1 MPHPAKTSSKS
12 WLRNIAPPRNKLYV
26 VRFCLPEPLS
36 TFESGELGLG
46 SRIGVTFE
54 VCFRLGSGCFA
65 KLRFQTNARV
75 SAIPTAPATLVECV
89 MDARESHAGPRNGG
103 VQVRKLTWS
112 DWPIFLI
119 LALFICFGP
128 SSVSALIQT
137 ATPVADDPAAFV
149 NPLIGT
155 TNGGNDYPGATLPLG
170 MLAWSPEEPRNHPRR
185 QVQGVPGSMR
195 DDLGR
200 PAAPG
205 GYEYSSNRISGFSLT
220 HLMGTGCAGAS
231 GDIPFMPYAGEISTS
246 PAEDTGAEKY
256 GSTFSHDHETAQA
269 GYYKVALDDGVVAEL
284 TATLRTGSG
293 RFTYPQGKPAV
304 MLVRTAYSETGS
316 TDAHVRIDPKTRTI
330 SGSVTSGNFCGY
342 IGTVNRRSYYT
353 LYFVAHFDTPFSSE
367 GTWQDKAVHPR
378 TLEAAGGTTYGPK
391 GFVPPDKGSG
401 GWVVFDT
408 SKSTTVGVRVG
419 ISYVSEQ
426 NADANLRGENPEG
439 TPLEIVREKAH
450 SSWNEVLKR
459 IQIEGGTHDEQVVFY
474 TALYHTLMGENLYSD
489 IDGRYLGMDGQVH
502 KVGAPQKAQY
512 STFSGWDV
520 YRSQL
525 QLLTLLSPDIAADIA
540 QSLLNQANQNGGEWD
555 RWTHNAG
562 ITHVMNG
569 DPAAPAIADILAF
582 GGKKFDVK
590 AAYQSLL
597 RAATVPTAH
606 DLSKDGCE
614 VECIGQRPSLDK
626 WQSLHYIPVGANA
639 WGPAADTLEDATADF
654 AVSELARRTGDDA
667 RRKQFVERAQY
678 WENIF
683 NPQATPDGGYI
694 QNRNA
699 DGSWPK
705 FDPASDEGFVEGSAA
720 QYLWMVPF
728 NEKGLFTMLGGTE
741 KASQRLNAFFYNP
754 DGGLAVT
761 ESGGLHAELNNEPSI
776 ETPWLF
782 DFLGQP
788 WKTQEAVRK
797 VLNTI
802 WTNSPKGMPGNDD
815 LGEMS
820 SWYVWS
826 AIGMYPEIPGRAE
839 LVLGSPLFPKVL
851 IHRDG
856 GDILVKASGAA
867 TNSPYV
873 RSVEVNGENWTKTW
887 LPESFVEKGGTIQF
901 DLSASP
907 NQNWGTGAEDAPP
920 SFEP

>member
-1 MPHPAKTSSKS
+1 MVRALKNCSF
-12 WLRNIAPPRNKLYV
+12 V
-26 VRFCLPEPLS
+26 VVGMLA
-36 TFESGELGLG
+36 
-46 SRIGVTFE
+46 
-54 VCFRLGSGCFA
+54 CFA
-65 KLRFQTNARV
+65 TK
-75 SAIPTAPATLVECV
+75 PAMCQ
-89 MDARESHAGPRNGG
+89 NGEAKQG
-103 VQVRKLTWS
+103 
-112 DWPIFLI
+112 
-119 LALFICFGP
+119 
-128 SSVSALIQT
+128 
-137 ATPVADDPAAFV
+137 DPAALV

-170 MLAWSPEEPRNHPRR
+170 MLAWSPEEPRNRPRR

-195 DDLGR
+195 DDRGR

-205 GYEYSSNRISGFSLT
+205 GYEYSADRISGFSLT

-231 GDIPFMPYAGEISTS
+231 GDIPFMPYVGDVASS
-246 PAEDTGAEKY
+246 PADDPGAEVY
-256 GSTFSHDHETAQA
+256 GSTFKHENETAQA
-269 GYYKVALDDGVVAEL
+269 GYYKVKLDNDVIAEL
-284 TATLRTGSG
+284 TATPRTGFG
-293 RFTYPQGKPAV
+293 RFTYPQGKSSV
-304 MLVRTAYSETGS
+304 MLIRSANSETGS
-316 TDAHVRIDPKTRTI
+316 SDAHIHIDAKTGTI

-342 IGTVNRRSYYT
+342 LGTADRHSYYT
-353 LYFVAHFDTPFSSE
+353 LYFVAHVDAPILST
-367 GTWQDKAVHPR
+367 GTWQDASVRPG
-378 TLEAAGGTTYGPK
+378 TAEASGGTTYGTK
-391 GFVPPDKGSG
+391 GFVPPGMGSG
-401 GWVVFDT
+401 GWITLDT
-408 SKSTTVGVRVG
+408 SKSPTVGIRVG
-419 ISYVSEQ
+419 ISYVSEK
-426 NADANLRGENPEG
+426 NAEENLRAENSVG
-439 TPLEIVREKAH
+439 TPFDSVREKAH
-450 SSWNEVLKR
+450 AAWNQALSHV
-459 IQIEGGTHDEQVVFY
+459 QIEGGTHDEQVVFY

-489 IDGRYLGMDGQVH
+489 VDGSYFGMDGKVH
-502 KVGAPQKAQY
+502 RLTRGQKAQY

-525 QLLTLLSPDIAADIA
+525 QLLTLLDPDVAGDIA
-540 QSLLNQANQNGGEWD
+540 QSLLNQADQNGGEWD

-582 GGKKFDVK
+582 GGKNFDAK
-590 AAYQSLL
+590 AAYHSLVK
-597 RAATVPTAH
+597 AATVPTAH
-606 DLSKDGCE
+606 DLSSEGCE
-614 VECIGQRPSLDK
+614 VECVGQRPSLDK
-626 WQSLHYIPVGANA
+626 WLSLHYIPVGANA

-654 AVSELARRTGDDA
+654 AVAELARRVGDDA
-667 RRKQFVERAQY
+667 AHKQFLVRAQY
-678 WENIF
+678 WKNIF

-728 NEKGLFTMLGGTE
+728 NEKGLFTLLGGPE

-754 DGGLAVT
+754 DGSLAVT
-761 ESGGLHAELNNEPSI
+761 KAGGLHAELDNEPSI

-802 WTNSPKGMPGNDD
+802 WTDSPNGMPGNDD

-839 LVLGSPLFPKVL
+839 LVLGSPLFSKITL
-851 IHRDG
+851 HRPSKDIVITADG
-856 GDILVKASGAA
+856 AGTHA
-867 TNSPYV
+867 PYV
-873 RSVEVNGENWTKTW
+873 HGLKVNGKAWSKTW
-887 LPESFVEKGGTIQF
+887 LPESFVEQGGAIDF
-901 DLSASP
+901 ELSGTP
-907 NQNWGTGAEDAPP
+907 DKTWGAAAEAAPP

>member
-1 MPHPAKTSSKS
+1 M
-12 WLRNIAPPRNKLYV
+12 L
-26 VRFCLPEPLS
+26 
-36 TFESGELGLG
+36 
-46 SRIGVTFE
+46 
-54 VCFRLGSGCFA
+54 
-65 KLRFQTNARV
+65 
-75 SAIPTAPATLVECV
+75 
-89 MDARESHAGPRNGG
+89 
-103 VQVRKLTWS
+103 
-112 DWPIFLI
+112 
-119 LALFICFGP
+119 
-128 SSVSALIQT
+128 
-137 ATPVADDPAAFV
+137 V

-170 MLAWSPEEPRNHPRR
+170 MLAWSPEEPRNRPRQ

-195 DDLGR
+195 DDRGR

-205 GYEYSSNRISGFSLT
+205 GYEYSANRISGFSLT

-231 GDIPFMPYAGEISTS
+231 GDIPFMPYVGELTSS
-246 PAEDTGAEKY
+246 PADDAGAEKY

-269 GYYKVALDDGVVAEL
+269 GYYRVQLDDGVVAEL
-284 TATLRTGSG
+284 TATLRSG
-293 RFTYPQGKPAV
+293 WGQFTFPQGKPAV
-304 MLVRTAYSETGS
+304 MLIRTAYSETGS
-316 TDAHVRIDPKTRTI
+316 SDAHIHIDQKARTV

-342 IGTVNRRSYYT
+342 IGTVDRRSYYT
-353 LYFVAHFDTPFSSE
+353 LYFVAHFDTAFSGV
-367 GTWQDKAVHPR
+367 GTWQDSTVRAN
-378 TLEAAGGTTYGPK
+378 TSEASGGTTYGTK
-391 GFVPPDKGSG
+391 GFVPPGKGSG
-401 GWVVFDT
+401 GWVVLDT
-408 SKSTTVGVRVG
+408 SKSATVGVRVG

-426 NADANLRGENPEG
+426 NAEANLRAENPAG
-439 TPLEIVREKAH
+439 TSFDAVHKKAH
-450 SSWNEVLKR
+450 AGWNEMLNRV
-459 IQIEGGTHDEQVVFY
+459 QIEGGTHDEQVVFY

-489 IDGRYLGMDGQVH
+489 VDGRYLGMDGKSH
-502 KVGAPQKAQY
+502 RVGALQKAQY

-525 QLLTLLSPDIAADIA
+525 QLLTLLAPDVAGDIA

-582 GGKKFDVK
+582 GGKNFDVK
-590 AAYQSLL
+590 GAYQSLL

-606 DLSKDGCE
+606 DLSKEGCE
-614 VECIGQRPSLDK
+614 VECVGQRPSLDK
-626 WQSLHYIPVGANA
+626 WLSLHYIPVGANA

-654 AVSELARRTGDDA
+654 AISELARRVGDDTTH
-667 RRKQFVERAQY
+667 KQFLERAQY
-678 WENIF
+678 WKNIF
-683 NPQATPDGGYI
+683 NAQATPEGGYI
-694 QNRNA
+694 QNRNG

-705 FDPASDEGFVEGSAA
+705 FDPAADEGFVEGSGA

-728 NEKGLFTMLGGTE
+728 NAKGLFTMLGGME

-754 DGGLAVT
+754 DGSLAVT
-761 ESGGLHAELNNEPSI
+761 KSGGLHAELDNEPSI

-839 LVLGSPLFPKVL
+839 LVLGSPLFSKIV
-851 IHRDG
+851 IHRSG
-856 GDILVKASGAA
+856 GDIVVRGEGAEA
-867 TNSPYV
+867 ESPYV
-873 RSVEVNGENWTKTW
+873 RSLKINGQTSTKTW
-887 LPESFVEKGGTIQF
+887 LPESFVEHGGTLEFQ
-901 DLSASP
+901 LSRSP
-907 NQNWGTGAEDAPP
+907 EKSWGTAIEDAPP

>member
-1 MPHPAKTSSKS
+1 MRK
-12 WLRNIAPPRNKLYV
+12 RNR
-26 VRFCLPEPLS
+26 
-36 TFESGELGLG
+36 
-46 SRIGVTFE
+46 
-54 VCFRLGSGCFA
+54 
-65 KLRFQTNARV
+65 
-75 SAIPTAPATLVECV
+75 
-89 MDARESHAGPRNGG
+89 
-103 VQVRKLTWS
+103 
-112 DWPIFLI
+112 LI
-119 LALFICFGP
+119 LSLSCLLIWFAVSGIFALSQSGDP
-128 SSVSALIQT
+128 EKG
-137 ATPVADDPAAFV
+137 DPAALV

-170 MLAWSPEEPRNHPRR
+170 MLAWSPEEPRNRPRQ

-195 DDLGR
+195 DDRGR

-231 GDIPFMPYAGEISTS
+231 GDIPFMPYVGEVASS
-246 PAEDTGAEKY
+246 PADDVGAEVY
-256 GSTFSHDHETAQA
+256 GSTFSHDNETARA
-269 GYYKVALDDGVVAEL
+269 GYYKVKLNDGVTAEL

-304 MLVRTAYSETGS
+304 MLLRSAYSETGS
-316 TDAHVRIDPKTRTI
+316 SDAHIHVDSKTGTI

-342 IGTVNRRSYYT
+342 IGTADRRSYYT
-353 LYFVAHFDTPFSSE
+353 LYFVAHFDTPFLST
-367 GTWQDKAVHPR
+367 GTWQDSVIR
-378 TLEAAGGTTYGPK
+378 NGTVEARGGTTYGTK
-391 GFVPPDKGSG
+391 GFVPPGKGSG
-401 GWVVFDT
+401 GWVVLDT
-408 SKSTTVGVRVG
+408 STSASVGVRVG

-426 NADANLRGENPEG
+426 NAEANLRAENPEG
-439 TPLEIVREKAH
+439 TTFEAVREKAH
-450 SSWNEVLKR
+450 AAWNDVLNQV
-459 IQIEGGTHDEQVVFY
+459 QIEGGTHDEQIVFY

-489 IDGRYLGMDGQVH
+489 VDGRYLGMDGKVH
-502 KVGAPQKAQY
+502 TVTALQKAQY

-525 QLLTLLSPDIAADIA
+525 QLLTLLEPDVAGDVA
-540 QSLLNQANQNGGEWD
+540 QSLLNQADQNGGEWD

-569 DPAAPAIADILAF
+569 DPAAPAIAGILAF
-582 GGKKFDVK
+582 GGRNFDVK
-590 AAYQSLL
+590 AAYRSLL
-597 RAATVPTAH
+597 KAATVPTAH
-606 DLSKDGCE
+606 DLSNKGCE
-614 VECIGQRPSLDK
+614 VECAGQRPSLDK
-626 WQSLHYIPVGANA
+626 WLSLHYIPVGANA

-654 AVSELARRTGDDA
+654 ALSELARRMDDEA
-667 RRKQFVERAQY
+667 TRKEFLTRGQY
-678 WENIF
+678 WKNIF
-683 NPQATPDGGYI
+683 NPQATPQGGYI

-699 DGSWPK
+699 DGSWSK

-728 NEKGLFTMLGGTE
+728 NEKGLFTMLGGME
-741 KASQRLNAFFYNP
+741 KASQRLNTFFYKP
-754 DGGLAVT
+754 DGSLAVT

-839 LVLGSPLFPKVL
+839 LVLGSPLFSEVS
-851 IHRDG
+851 IHRTH
-856 GDILVKASGAA
+856 GDIVVKASGAG
-867 TNSPYV
+867 TDSPYI
-873 RSVEVNGENWTKTW
+873 RNLKVNGENSTKTW
-887 LPESFVEKGGTIQF
+887 LPGSFVEHGGTIEYE
-901 DLSASP
+901 LSASP
-907 NQNWGTGAEDAPP
+907 DKNWGIHADDAPP

>member
-1 MPHPAKTSSKS
+1 MYRGIVQIGLSVAGA
-12 WLRNIAPPRNKLYV
+12 LV
-26 VRFCLPEPLS
+26 FCAC
-36 TFESGELGLG
+36 T
-46 SRIGVTFE
+46 
-54 VCFRLGSGCFA
+54 
-65 KLRFQTNARV
+65 
-75 SAIPTAPATLVECV
+75 SAICQRSEGAK
-89 MDARESHAGPRNGG
+89 S
-103 VQVRKLTWS
+103 
-112 DWPIFLI
+112 
-119 LALFICFGP
+119 
-128 SSVSALIQT
+128 
-137 ATPVADDPAAFV
+137 DPAALV

-185 QVQGVPGSMR
+185 GVQGVPGSMR
-195 DDLGR
+195 DDQGR

-205 GYEYSSNRISGFSLT
+205 GYEYSSDRISGFSLT

-231 GDIPFMPYAGEISTS
+231 GDIPFMPYVGAIASS
-246 PAEDTGAEKY
+246 PSDDVGAEKY
-256 GSTFSHDHETAQA
+256 GSTFSHDNETAHA
-269 GYYKVALDDGVVAEL
+269 GYYRVKLDSGIVAEL

-304 MLVRTAYSETGS
+304 MLIRSAYSETGS
-316 TDAHVRIDPKTRTI
+316 SDARIHFDSKTKTV

-342 IGTVNRRSYYT
+342 IGTADRRSYYT
-353 LYFVAHFDTPFSSE
+353 LYFVAHFDTAFLST
-367 GTWQDKAVHPR
+367 GTWQDSTVRPG
-378 TLEAAGGTTYGPK
+378 TLDARGGTTYGET
-391 GFVPPDKGSG
+391 GFTPPGKGSG
-401 GWVVFDT
+401 GWIVLDS
-408 SKSTTVGVRVG
+408 SKSAAVGVRVG

-426 NADANLRGENPEG
+426 NAEANLRTENPEG
-439 TPLEIVREKAH
+439 TSFDDVREKAR
-450 SSWNEVLKR
+450 STWDEALKR
-459 IQIEGGTHDEQVVFY
+459 IEIEGGTHDEQAVFY
-474 TALYHTLMGENLYSD
+474 TALYHSLVGENLYSD
-489 IDGRYLGMDGQVH
+489 VDGQYFGMDGKVH
-502 KVGAPQKAQY
+502 RVAAPQKAQY

-525 QLLTLLSPDIAADIA
+525 QLLALLEPDVAGDFA
-540 QSLLNQANQNGGEWD
+540 QSLLNQAEQNGGEWD

-562 ITHVMNG
+562 VTHVMNG
-569 DPAAPAIADILAF
+569 DPAAPAVADILAF
-582 GGKKFDVK
+582 GGTNFNVK

-597 RAATVPTAH
+597 KAATVPTAH

-626 WQSLHYIPVGANA
+626 WLSLHYIPVGANA
-639 WGPAADTLEDATADF
+639 WGPAADTLENATADF
-654 AVSELARRTGDDA
+654 ALSELARRVGDA
-667 RRKQFVERAQY
+667 PTRKQFLERAQY
-678 WENIF
+678 WKNIF
-683 NPQATPDGGYI
+683 NPQATPEGGYI
-694 QNRNA
+694 QNRNE

-705 FDPASDEGFVEGSAA
+705 FDPGSDEGFVEGSAA

-728 NEKGLFTMLGGTE
+728 NAKGLFTMLGGME

-754 DGGLAVT
+754 NGSLAVT
-761 ESGGLHAELNNEPSI
+761 KAGGLHAELDNEPSI

-782 DFLGQP
+782 NFLGQP

-826 AIGMYPEIPGRAE
+826 AMGMYPEIPGRAE
-839 LVLGSPLFPKVL
+839 LVLGGPLFSKIVV
-851 IHRDG
+851 HRAG
-856 GDILVKASGAA
+856 RDIVVKAGGAG

-873 RSVEVNGENWTKTW
+873 RGLEVDGQTWTKTW
-887 LPESFVEKGGTIQF
+887 LPESFVERGGTIEF

-907 NQNWGTGAEDAPP
+907 DKKWGTAAEDAPP